1 MDGGAAVHAGNAAAA
16 AGLRGRLGRRSSVR
30 AHLVALVL
38 AAVLPMVLFTAWL
51 TLSLSGERRAA
62 VERESQDTA
71 RAVANTIDRELS
83 AIVATLHLLGMSRN
97 LADGDLG
104 RFREDA
110 GRRVATQS
118 QWRAVV
124 LRDPEGRALIDTRRP
139 AGARATADSLEDRE
153 SLTRAIAS
161 GLPVV
166 SALHVGDTPEEA
178 YFSVDVPIFQDVR
191 LRYVLSALVSP
202 ANISDILVDQKLSQE
217 RFGVVVDLR
226 GRVVARSLDH
236 ARFVGR
242 SASYPVAGPVDAVPG
257 PWVLGQDGRGP
268 RVYYTRARSNVSGW
282 TAVVAVPTAVVD
294 RPFWRS
300 VGAVATGGLGFL
312 LLGLLTATL
321 LGRRLVQ
328 PLSWLAASAYDLC
341 SGRVRTHPPTRVA
354 EVQSVAA
361 ALLDAGAQRAEA
373 ERVLRDREERLS
385 AIVNQATAGIVQTDS
400 EGRFTF
406 VNDRFCEIVGR
417 RREELFTLR
426 LDAILTP
433 DDAPSI
439 RKGLAEL
446 AAGGGSRTVE
456 TRFRR
461 PGGHIVWA
469 SLSIA
474 RLRDPGLP
482 GSTLAV
488 VIEITDRK
496 AVEAE
501 RAALLARERLAR
513 AEAEKANQAKDEFLA
528 TLSHEL
534 RTPLNSLRLWA
545 GVLRQQPLDADTL
558 AKAVDTIDRNAAL
571 QAQLIDDL
579 LDISRIASGKLRL
592 ELRPIDLRSV
602 IESAVETVRG
612 AAEDKGLILARA
624 LDPDVGRVLGD
635 ATRLQQVLWNLLT
648 NSLKFTPPGGRIEII
663 LRRRGAH
670 AEMAVRDT
678 GQGIAPTLLPRIFDR
693 FRQGDSSTTRPQ
705 GGLGLGLAIARQLVE
720 LHGGTIRAESPG
732 EGAGTTVTVTLPL
745 ARAGGEEP
753 AGPDAQPELADLTMA
768 LAGLTVLFVDDDA
781 DAREASAMS
790 LSRAGATVVTAGSV
804 AEAMR
809 ELERHWPDILVS
821 DIGMPGEDGVSL
833 IGRIRRLE
841 IAQGRARTPAIALTA
856 YASEDDAARIL
867 AAGYQVHVA
876 KPVEPL
882 RLVEIVSRARQDRL
896 SAARSTE
903 RTGGELTGG
912 APPR

>member
-1 MDGGAAVHAGNAAAA
+1 MEGGAAVHAGDVAAE
-16 AGLRGRLGRRSSVR
+16 AGLRGRPGRRPSVR
-30 AHLVALVL
+30 AHLVVLVL

-51 TLSLSGERRAA
+51 TMSLSSERRAA
-62 VERESQDTA
+62 VERESRDTA
-71 RAVANTIDRELS
+71 RAVANNIDRELS
-83 AIVATLHLLGMSRN
+83 AVIATLNLLGMSRN
-97 LADGDLG
+97 LADGDLA

-110 GRRVATQS
+110 ARWVATQGH
-118 QWRAVV
+118 WRAVV
-124 LRDPEGRALIDTRRP
+124 LRDPEGRTLIDTRRP
-139 AGARATADSLEDRE
+139 TGSRAPEEPLEDRE
-153 SLTRAIAS
+153 SLTRAATT

-166 SALHVGDTPEEA
+166 SALKIGDTPDEA
-178 YFSVDVPIFQDVR
+178 HFSVDVPVFQDVR
-191 LRYVLSALVSP
+191 LRYVLSALISP
-202 ANISDILVDQKLSQE
+202 VNMSDILVEQKLSDE

-226 GRVVARSLDH
+226 GRVVARSLEH
-236 ARFVGR
+236 GSFVGR
-242 SASYPVAGPVDAVPG
+242 PATYPVAGPVAAVPG
-257 PWVLGQDGRGP
+257 PWVLGADGHGRP
-268 RVYYTRARSNVSGW
+268 VYYTRARSNVSGW
-282 TAVVAVPTAVVD
+282 TAVVAMPTAVVD

-312 LLGLLTATL
+312 LLGMLAATL

-361 ALLDAGAQRAEA
+361 ALLDAGSQRAEA
-373 ERVLRDREERLS
+373 DRVLRDREERLS

-400 EGRFTF
+400 QGRFTF
-406 VNDRFCEIVGR
+406 VNDRFCEIAGWR
-417 RREELFTLR
+417 RDELFTLR

-433 DDAPSI
+433 DDAPTV
-439 RKGLAEL
+439 RKVLAEL
-446 AAGGGSRTVE
+446 AAGGGSRSVE

-461 PGGHIVWA
+461 PAGQVVWA

-501 RAALLARERLAR
+501 RTALLARERLAR
-513 AEAEKANQAKDEFLA
+513 AEAEKANHAKDEFLA

-612 AAEDKGLILARA
+612 AAEDKGLTLARA
-624 LDPDVGRVLGD
+624 LDPDVGRVMGD

-670 AEMAVRDT
+670 AELAVRDT
-678 GQGIAPTLLPRIFDR
+678 GQGIAPALLPRIFDR

-720 LHGGTIRAESPG
+720 LHGGAIKAESPG
-732 EGAGTTVTVTLPL
+732 EGGGTTVLVTLPI

-753 AGPDAQPELADLTMA
+753 AGLDARPEIANLPIA
-768 LAGLTVLFVDDDA
+768 LSGLHVLFVDDDA

-833 IGRIRRLE
+833 IGRLRRIE
-841 IAQGRARTPAIALTA
+841 ISRGRARTPAIALTA

-882 RLVEIVSRARQDRL
+882 RLVEILSRARPDGRDAASSTDR
-896 SAARSTE
+896 A
-903 RTGGELTGG
+903 GWELTDG